1 MFNNKIYTAMKKVL
15 FAIALILV
23 IFAQEKASANPV
35 KDTDNTRVILTEEEM
50 LIEAALEVEL
60 SVNEEEVIAELTASN
75 QINEVLVYDMK
86 GNLLHAQKSNID
98 LSKIPS
104 NAVLAMTDGNTQY
117 YIAQ

>member
-1 MFNNKIYTAMKKVL
+1 MKKVL

-35 KDTDNTRVILTEEEM
+35 KETENTTSVALTEEELLM
-50 LIEAALEVEL
+50 EAALEMEL
-60 SVNEEEVIAELTASN
+60 TVNEEEVIAEMTASS

-86 GNLLHAQKSNID
+86 GNLLHVQKSNID